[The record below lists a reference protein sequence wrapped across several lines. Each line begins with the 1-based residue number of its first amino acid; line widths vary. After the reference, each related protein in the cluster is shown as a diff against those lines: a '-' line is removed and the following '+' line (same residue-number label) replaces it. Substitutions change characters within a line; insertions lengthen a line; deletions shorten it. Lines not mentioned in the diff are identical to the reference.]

1 MNEDGTPMVD
11 PTPDPL
17 RGAPGSGEGVAE
29 NYVHG
34 ELKKAKDSL
43 LRTQIISALAV
54 VLLGGYT
61 LYVTSGFRR
70 AMEPKEAAT
79 IARGLVSQR
88 LSEGGPQFADYVKR
102 EVPALLRQA
111 PDYALKELPN
121 IRTEVENRVS
131 TDIER
136 YAKESSERLG
146 GEVDKFLENNKES
159 VGQLIKDGQD
169 PTATAKINS
178 ELKAVFVRYLDEPAG
193 GGESMKA
200 KLDAALKMLKQ
211 VESRMKRLASAK
223 DLTPKEQNAK
233 RAIAVLMKTV
243 TQKRLAEG
251 HLEAPGPK
259 AVREA
264 GQRVRGAVEQAAAN
278 RPQ

>member
-1 MNEDGTPMVD
+1 MNENEAPMVD
-11 PTPDPL
+11 PTPNTP
-17 RGAPGSGEGVAE
+17 STGEGIAE
-29 NYVHG
+29 SYVHT

-43 LRTQIISALAV
+43 LRTQILSALAV

-61 LYVTSGFRR
+61 IYATNGFRR

-88 LSEGGPQFADYVKR
+88 LTEGGPQFADYVKR

-121 IRTEVENRVS
+121 IRTQVEERVN
-131 TDIER
+131 TDVER
-136 YAKESSERLG
+136 YAKASAEQLG

-159 VGQLIKDGQD
+159 VGQLLKDGQD
-169 PTATAKINS
+169 PAATAKING

-200 KLDAALKMLKQ
+200 KLDEALKMLRQ
-211 VESRMKRLASAK
+211 VEGRMKRLATAK

-251 HLEAPGPK
+251 HLDAPGPK

-264 GQRVRGAVEQAAAN
+264 GQRVRGAVEQASAN